1 MFPENWHFNSRIVLK
16 TTKTPVFVFITEI
29 LLQTFWNDK
38 WRSVLDVV
46 KRLRL
51 WAYCPN
57 IYTVISARLVLFG
70 HDFSLNESSLS
81 SAASVSPIPPLPTG
95 LVIGR
100 VPRGPRRPRPH
111 SVAISASSSSSC
123 GQLQHSP
130 IRRKLQREKPSE
142 FFRVAESAVKCVVF
156 EFLRYVL
163 LLSFE
168 FLNFF
173 VICITNTT
181 PFYGSFCG
189 LQRVLWNMQ
198 WFNFLNIF
206 CYRVFEFDAISKS
219 KCNSF
224 SIYARF
230 HSSQNERIG

>member
-1 MFPENWHFNSRIVLK
+1 MTYCEIFTIGDADFLLK
-16 TTKTPVFVFITEI
+16 TVMQSK
-29 LLQTFWNDK
+29 QQA
-38 WRSVLDVV
+38 
-46 KRLRL
+46 L

-130 IRRKLQREKPSE
+130 IRRKLQREKPRE
-142 FFRVAESAVKCVVF
+142 FFRVAAKIQQTKMLVKVWWFVFIWAGLAV
-156 EFLRYVL
+156 
-163 LLSFE
+163 
-168 FLNFF
+168 FF
-173 VICITNTT
+173 
-181 PFYGSFCG
+181 
-189 LQRVLWNMQ
+189 
-198 WFNFLNIF
+198 
-206 CYRVFEFDAISKS
+206 
-219 KCNSF
+219 
-224 SIYARF
+224 
-230 HSSQNERIG
+230 SSDKI

>member
-1 MFPENWHFNSRIVLK
+1 MFPENWHFNSRFVLK
-16 TTKTPVFVFITEI
+16 TTKTSVFVFITEI
-29 LLQTFWNDK
+29 LWQTFWHNK
-38 WRSVLDVV
+38 WRSVFDVV

-130 IRRKLQREKPSE
+130 IRRKLQREKPRE
-142 FFRVAESAVKCVVF
+142 FFRVAAK
-156 EFLRYVL
+156 
-163 LLSFE
+163 
-168 FLNFF
+168 
-173 VICITNTT
+173 I
-181 PFYGSFCG
+181 
-189 LQRVLWNMQ
+189 
-198 WFNFLNIF
+198 
-206 CYRVFEFDAISKS
+206 
-219 KCNSF
+219 
-224 SIYARF
+224 
-230 HSSQNERIG
+230 